1 MRLGLTPYEFV
12 QQVFYVQEKVL
23 LDFHPDDDVYKEVLT
38 EANLVL
44 QELQKEEDWLW
55 LRDTVNLGFVMEMPP
70 FTTKPPKDF
79 HWCRLHHDIQLEI
92 PENVYKP

>member
-1 MRLGLTPYEFV
+1 MSLGLTPYEFV

-55 LRDTVNLGFVMEMPP
+55 LRDTVAAL
-70 FTTKPPKDF
+70 TK
-79 HWCRLHHDIQLEI
+79 R
-92 PENVYKP
+92 YGG